1 LKASCTEKSPLFVQ
15 RSTAPSRQTFDNR
28 HNVIVAKAAFVAAVE
43 QRAGKRLK
51 LTRGAQVHADSG
63 DKR

>member
-1 LKASCTEKSPLFVQ
+1 VQ